1 MKIKELAENERP
13 RERLSKVGVTNLSD
27 SEVLALVIQTGS
39 RNQSVIELSSRL
51 ISQFGLLGLS
61 DATIAELKKINGVGS
76 AKAMKI
82 IGMFEI
88 NKRVN
93 KQASKKTSQKISM
106 ASDVNEIFYE
116 DLKDEKQENV
126 FVLCLDNS
134 NCIITSKLLFKG
146 TLNESVIHPR
156 EIFKEAVKASAN
168 SIILVHNHPSNNK
181 SPSPEDIKVT
191 TLIKDASEMMGIKL
205 LDHIIISKAGFFSFR
220 EKNMI

>member
-1 MKIKELAENERP
+1 MKIKELAENDRP
-13 RERLSKVGVTNLSD
+13 RERLSTVGVGNLSD
-27 SEVLALVIQTGS
+27 SEVLALVIQTGLK
-39 RNQSVIELSSRL
+39 NQSVIDLSNNI

-61 DATIAELKKINGVGS
+61 NATMSELKKISGIGN

-93 KQASKKTSQKISM
+93 KQAKKKISKKISK

-134 NCIITSKLLFKG
+134 NCIITTKLLFKG

-156 EIFKEAVKASAN
+156 EIFKEAVRASAN

-181 SPSPEDIKVT
+181 SPSPEDIRVT
-191 TLIKDASEMMGIKL
+191 TAIKNASEMMGIKL
-205 LDHIIISKAGFFSFR
+205 LDHIIISKTGFFSFR
-220 EKNMI
+220 ERNMI